1 MSRRQENR
9 LLKQLNRGLI
19 DGLSLVGMLL
29 DGAQLSDGVLEGS
42 VVLWL
47 WSTELQRLES
57 ACWHR
62 LHARRAVRFDLGPG

>member
-9 LLKQLNRGLI
+9 LLQQLNRGLI
-19 DGLSLVGMLL
+19 AGLSLVGMLL

-47 WSTELQRLES
+47 WSAELQRLES